1 MDNRQQK
8 EWLDSA
14 NKEKYQY
21 GEPVWSFDCGS
32 KLDFDGPVVRAS
44 SRFYCHGNDIYE
56 GSVTFVIGVETIFCR
71 EFSSRYIDV
80 LREDIEKY
88 SRAVTDNI
96 ESLLKCNLHVFV
108 PEIGKR
114 VEG

>member
-1 MDNRQQK
+1 MDGRQQK

-14 NKEKYQY
+14 NSKKYEY
-21 GEPVWSFDCGS
+21 GEPAWSFDCGS

-44 SRFYCHGNDIYE
+44 SRFYHHGNDIYD
-56 GSVTFVIGVETIFCR
+56 GSVSFVIGGETIFCR
-71 EFSSRYIDV
+71 EFSSRHIDI
-80 LREDIEKY
+80 LRDEIEQY
-88 SRAVTDNI
+88 SKAVIGNI
-96 ESLLKCNLHVFV
+96 ESLLKCNAHVFV